1 MRSPHKSEAEYK
13 EILTAIGRVAVSI
26 STLEGI
32 VSNLLVALV
41 GKKSVYDVTLSSLNF
56 GRRLDILK
64 ELAAAELA
72 DQIIRER
79 VQAFASECKRL
90 NSQRNEF
97 VHAAYEMNPDEGLV
111 TRTFK
116 NVRDQEVQAT
126 EILILHD
133 EIVDAW
139 FEGLTFAEIVNEALG
154 RPYRKGVV
162 LDFRD
167 NPGD

>member
-32 VSNLLVALV
+32 VSNLLVALA

-90 NSQRNEF
+90 NRS
-97 VHAAYEMNPDEGLV
+97 DEHTSELPS
-111 TRTFK
+111 
-116 NVRDQEVQAT
+116 
-126 EILILHD
+126 L
-133 EIVDAW
+133 
-139 FEGLTFAEIVNEALG
+139 
-154 RPYRKGVV
+154 
-162 LDFRD
+162 
-167 NPGD
+167 